1 MGARWRRLIAGFLA
15 ALSLVCGTLVSTAML
30 PERFASSLT
39 GYYRSGEWWVEWIGP
54 LKDRSV
60 TLFCDN
66 SVMKGVID
74 KFGMD
79 IKVQVRDEEHF
90 STKVMVCAS
99 PTFYSW
105 VFQWGGKIKI
115 TAPKDVVKGYREL
128 VKKAME

>member
-1 MGARWRRLIAGFLA
+1 MSTFRVDRILTQPVILREA
-15 ALSLVCGTLVSTAML
+15 AQ
-30 PERFASSLT
+30 PEPENFD
-39 GYYRSGEWWVEWIGP
+39 IGIYTKEVFRMYDTEEP
-54 LKDRSV
+54 QQV

-115 TAPKDVVKGYREL
+115 TAPKDVMKGYREL